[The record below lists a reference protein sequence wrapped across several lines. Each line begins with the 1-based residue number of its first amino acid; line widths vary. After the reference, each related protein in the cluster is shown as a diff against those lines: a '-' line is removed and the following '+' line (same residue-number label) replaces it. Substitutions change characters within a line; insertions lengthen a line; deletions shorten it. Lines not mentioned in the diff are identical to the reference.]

1 MSDEAH
7 RAYRKAD
14 LTTASPQRLRL
25 MLIDAAIRYVT
36 QARTHAH
43 ASHWALA
50 GEAFVQARRAVIELR
65 AGIRAEPAGNASST
79 VAELA
84 ENVRALY
91 AFLFRLLTEAQLYRD
106 LARLDDALRLLTMER
121 ETWRQVCD
129 QAEKSAAL
137 RADANVGGANQVEVI
152 PSFSLRV

>member
-1 MSDEAH
+1 MSDQAH

-25 MLIDAAIRYVT
+25 MLIDAAIGYVT
-36 QARTHAH
+36 HARTHAQ
-43 ASHWALA
+43 ASHWAVA

-65 AGIRAEPAGNASST
+65 AGIRAVPASEHGPAI
-79 VAELA
+79 AELA

-91 AFLFRLLTEAQLYRD
+91 AFLFRLLTESQLYRD
-106 LARLDDALRLLTMER
+106 PVRLDDALRLLTMER
-121 ETWRQVCD
+121 ETWRQVC
-129 QAEKSAAL
+129 ERAADSVAP
-137 RADANVGGANQVEVI
+137 RADANVGDPNEGEAF